1 MYKNLSLLSAFIS
14 VCKLDI
20 ICLSETYLN
29 SETYPNDENLEIPA
43 YNIIRKYYPSSTK
56 RGEFPL
62 IITAHYHLN

>member
-43 YNIIRKYYPSSTK
+43 YNIIRKYYPSST
-56 RGEFPL
+56 
-62 IITAHYHLN
+62 